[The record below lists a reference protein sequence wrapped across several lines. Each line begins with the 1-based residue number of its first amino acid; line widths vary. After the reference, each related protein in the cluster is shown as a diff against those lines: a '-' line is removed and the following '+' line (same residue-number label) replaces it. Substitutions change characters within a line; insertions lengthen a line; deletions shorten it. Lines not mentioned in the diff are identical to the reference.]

1 MINLGSLKTIS
12 RIELR
17 KYLTNWMSTLEDIK
31 RQEIELGNQREKVL
45 DIFRNGDLSIQ
56 TILDHTGVSQS
67 LNIPT
72 SLGTVSNLDV
82 LNSRVFENN
91 ILIFILTSEA
101 TKSSH
106 YEPLMNDLDT
116 ILELIDLEL
125 NK

>member
-1 MINLGSLKTIS
+1 M
-12 RIELR
+12 
-17 KYLTNWMSTLEDIK
+17 
-31 RQEIELGNQREKVL
+31 
-45 DIFRNGDLSIQ
+45 
-56 TILDHTGVSQS
+56 
-67 LNIPT
+67 
-72 SLGTVSNLDV
+72 VSNLDV